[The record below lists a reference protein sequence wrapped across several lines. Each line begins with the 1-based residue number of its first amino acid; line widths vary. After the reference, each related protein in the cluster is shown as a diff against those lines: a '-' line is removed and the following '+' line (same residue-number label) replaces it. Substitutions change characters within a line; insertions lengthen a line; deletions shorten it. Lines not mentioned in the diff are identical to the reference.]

1 LKDQY
6 VIIKTNFL
14 TGIHN
19 LKTVNP
25 NSTLSELGVDSLTAV
40 EIRQSLEQEFGV
52 FLTTKEI
59 RSLTIAHLSEIAK
72 KGKEPEAENQLSQG
86 TQLLLLSGNYL

>member
-1 LKDQY
+1 LKYQY

-19 LKTVNP
+19 LKTINP
-25 NSTLSELGVDSLTAV
+25 DSTLSELGVDSLTAV
-40 EIRQSLEQEFGV
+40 EIRQSLEREFGV

-59 RSLTIAHLSEIAK
+59 RNLTIARLSEIAK
-72 KGKEPEAENQLSQG
+72 KGQEPEAEDQLSRG
-86 TQLLLLSGNYL
+86 M